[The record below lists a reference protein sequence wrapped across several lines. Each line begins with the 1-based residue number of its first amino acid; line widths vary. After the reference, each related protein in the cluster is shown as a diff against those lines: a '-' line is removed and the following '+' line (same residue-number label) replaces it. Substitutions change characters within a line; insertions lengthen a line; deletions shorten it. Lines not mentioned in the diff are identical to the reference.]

1 MQSAFTIYFDK
12 KWWDSQHL
20 RLSSINLNI
29 LHKYWTQFLKMLQ
42 NRAVQLQTDAGVT
55 AAAPAA
61 SHILANE
68 AVRYCF
74 QDQKTGNLSADH
86 DNHHDSITGSIQRQ
100 ETQGADCPI
109 CFDDLGRNGHP

>member
-68 AVRYCF
+68 AVR
-74 QDQKTGNLSADH
+74 
-86 DNHHDSITGSIQRQ
+86 
-100 ETQGADCPI
+100 
-109 CFDDLGRNGHP
+109 